1 MDKLYTWA
9 LALILVGVVLMAFGI
24 VTRAQRKML
33 EGDLERF
40 DAVVTK
46 LKPVTKRYNYGDA
59 VTLYAEYTV
68 GEKLIEGYFYTS
80 LPSKMFPYRP
90 GDSIVIKLDPMHPTV
105 FMIEDMENDP
115 ELERQYKSAPL
126 VIGTGAA
133 VLVIGVV
140 LLILHIMK

>member
-9 LALILVGVVLMAFGI
+9 LALILVGVILMAFGI
-24 VTRAQRKML
+24 VTRIQRKML

-46 LKPVTKRYNYGDA
+46 LKPVTRRYNYGDA

-68 GEKLIEGYFYTS
+68 NGKLTEGYFYTS

-90 GDSIVIKLDPMHPTV
+90 GGLHRHQGRPHALNGVHDRGYG
-105 FMIEDMENDP
+105 
-115 ELERQYKSAPL
+115 ERSRA
-126 VIGTGAA
+126 
-133 VLVIGVV
+133 
-140 LLILHIMK
+140 

>member
-24 VTRAQRKML
+24 VTRVQRKML

-46 LKPVTKRYNYGDA
+46 LKPVSRRY
-59 VTLYAEYTV
+59 
-68 GEKLIEGYFYTS
+68 K
-80 LPSKMFPYRP
+80 
-90 GDSIVIKLDPMHPTV
+90 KLDPMHPTV

-126 VIGTGAA
+126 VIGMGAA

>member
-9 LALILVGVVLMAFGI
+9 LALILVGVILMAFGI
-24 VTRAQRKML
+24 VTRVQRKML